1 MISLKEFID
10 RILTSE
16 FLLNLYKPSLFS
28 IVKACV
34 FKLEIPLMRPM
45 ADDDGG
51 GGGGLGCRSSGEPG
65 WLAAWLVFFSISD
78 NLLHY
83 TVCKP
88 MPMQVLCLM

>member
-1 MISLKEFID
+1 MEFIY
-10 RILTSE
+10 RILSSE
-16 FLLNLYKPSLFS
+16 FLLNLNKPSLFS

-34 FKLEIPLMRPM
+34 LKLKIPSMRPM

>member
-1 MISLKEFID
+1 
-10 RILTSE
+10 
-16 FLLNLYKPSLFS
+16 
-28 IVKACV
+28 
-34 FKLEIPLMRPM
+34 MRPM